1 MQTPMTRT
9 DKLAVRIGEL
19 VTSRPIL
26 VVVGLI
32 VLTFTLA
39 SGARWLE
46 FSNNYRVFFGADNP
60 ELITFE
66 KFQKTYT
73 KNDNILFVL
82 QPKNGEVFS
91 PEIADAMAW
100 LTEKSWQIPYST
112 RVDSLNN
119 FQHTFAEKDD
129 LIVRDLIL
137 EEQSSVQSE
146 LDKQKLI
153 ALAEPLL
160 KNRLISP
167 SATTAGVNV
176 TLQYPEQSL
185 DEVPQAV
192 GFARDLADELRAKH
206 PELTIA
212 LTGISMMNN
221 SFGESA
227 QVDAATLIPLMFV
240 FMVVMMLFTLRSVT
254 GTFSTVLV
262 IGFSSITALGIAGL
276 LGIKLTPVSATAPTI
291 ILTLAVADSIH
302 FLISMLSSM
311 REGMN
316 KRNAIIESMRIN
328 FLPISI
334 TSITTIVGFLCLNF
348 SDSPPFWDFGNITA
362 MGIAAAWVYSLFFL
376 PSILT
381 LLPMRER
388 KESSA
393 HKKAS
398 RWSFLKLAD
407 FVILYRKPIL
417 VVTLLAGVGLTS
429 AISQL
434 ELNDQFVKYFDNR
447 VSFRTDT
454 DFASKHL
461 TGSYVAEFS
470 IASKGPEGISA
481 PEYLRNLEKFAIWL
495 RSQPEVRHVYSYT
508 DIIKR
513 LNKNMHEDDPA
524 YYRLPD
530 SKQLAAQYHLLYELS
545 LPYGL
550 DMNDRVNID
559 KSATRI
565 SATLDD
571 VTTVVMRE
579 FVDRSEAWLKAN
591 APSYMVAK
599 PTGAN
604 VMFSYISQ
612 RNIESML
619 SGNLVAII
627 AIALIMILALR
638 SFGLGLLSLIPNV
651 VPILMTFGLW
661 SLLVGQVGMAAATVS
676 ASSLGIIVDDSVH
689 FLTKYLRA
697 RREKGLE
704 RPDAIRYAFNTVG
717 RAITVTTIIL
727 VMGFTIL
734 AASSF
739 LVNSQLGLLTAI
751 AIIMALIVDFFML
764 PALLLIGYKED
775 KKEVQLDE
783 VYVSPDSRKAYF
795 R

>member
-1 MQTPMTRT
+1 MNTSVVGP
-9 DKLAVRIGEL
+9 DKVAVRIGQV
-19 VTSRPIL
+19 VTKHPL
-26 VVVGLI
+26 LMVVGLVVMTCI
-32 VLTFTLA
+32 LA

-46 FSNNYRVFFGADNP
+46 FSNNYRVFFGKDNP

-66 KFQKTYT
+66 NFQKTYT
-73 KNDNILFVL
+73 KNDNILFVI
-82 QPKNGEVFS
+82 QPKQSEVFS
-91 PEIADAMAW
+91 PQIAEAMAW
-100 LTEKSWQIPYST
+100 LTEQSWQIPFST

-119 FQHTFAEKDD
+119 FQNTYAEDDNLIVED
-129 LIVRDLIL
+129 LIRQAETAKDALNK
-137 EEQSSVQSE
+137 S
-146 LDKQKLI
+146 KLI

-167 SATTAGVNV
+167 SAATAGVNV
-176 TLQYPEQSL
+176 TLQYPEESL

-192 GFARDLADELRAKH
+192 GFARNLAEQLKQKH

-227 QVDAATLIPLMFV
+227 QVDAETLIPLMLV
-240 FMVVMMLFTLRSVT
+240 SMILVMLITLRSIS
-254 GTFSTVLV
+254 GTFSTLLV

-276 LGIKLTPVSATAPTI
+276 LGIKMTPVSATAPTI
-291 ILTLAVADSIH
+291 ILTLAIADSIH
-302 FLISMLSSM
+302 LLISALSSM
-311 REGMN
+311 REGLD
-316 KRNAIIESMRIN
+316 KRAAIIESLRIN
-328 FLPISI
+328 FLPVSI

-362 MGIAAAWVYSLFFL
+362 MGIAAAWVYSIFFL
-376 PSILT
+376 PSLLT
-381 LLPMRER
+381 LLPMRV
-388 KESSA
+388 
-393 HKKAS
+393 KKAPEQAVDLA
-398 RWSFLKLAD
+398 RFSFLKLAN
-407 FVILYRKPIL
+407 FVIQFRKPIL
-417 VVTLLAGVGLTS
+417 AASVAISVLLTA

-434 ELNDQFVKYFDNR
+434 ELNDQFVKYFDHR
-447 VSFRTDT
+447 VTFRTDT
-454 DFASKHL
+454 EFASEHL

-470 IASKGPEGISA
+470 IPSLGPEGISA
-481 PEYLRNLEKFAIWL
+481 PEYLNNLEKFSLWL

-513 LNKNMHEDDPA
+513 LNKNMHADDDL
-524 YYRLPD
+524 YNKLPD
-530 SKQLAAQYHLLYELS
+530 TKELAAQYHLLYELS

-559 KSATRI
+559 KSATRV
-565 SATLDD
+565 SATLNDI
-571 VTTVVMRE
+571 TTVVMRE
-579 FVDRSEAWLKAN
+579 FVNRSENWLKAN
-591 APSYMVAK
+591 TKSYMVTK

-604 VMFSYISQ
+604 VMFAYISQ

-619 SGNLVAII
+619 SGNLVAIL
-627 AIALIMILALR
+627 AIALIMILALK
-638 SFGLGLLSLIPNV
+638 SIGLGLLSLVPNLIP
-651 VPILMTFGLW
+651 IFMTFGLW

-697 RREKGLE
+697 RREKGLD

-717 RAITVTTIIL
+717 RAISVTTIIL
-727 VMGFTIL
+727 VIGFTIL

-751 AIIMALIVDFFML
+751 AIVMALIVDFFML
-764 PALLLIGYKED
+764 PALLLIGYK
-775 KKEVQLDE
+775 KQQHEVKADE
-783 VYVSPDSRKAYF
+783 VYVTPNTKKAYF